1 MKESK
6 AMAKKEISF
15 MQKKGAPKSMIKH
28 EKAEYGMKKGGN
40 TSRMNRLEELGRV
53 DAEKARTPKGKA
65 NLFAEKKRIVGEMK
79 MASGGTTSN
88 RVVSKK
94 ELEESGLSLR
104 DFLNKEKGLTR
115 KPPEG
120 IKREYR
126 PRDAADQE
134 IKKAISAEAGMS
146 RGTRNFAGAGRGE
159 SGGASADALA
169 RFNAGKEGYDE
180 AGNAMKRGGKVKKMA
195 SGGSAS
201 ARADGVA
208 QRGKTKGKF
217 LARGGKL

>member
-1 MKESK
+1 
-6 AMAKKEISF
+6 

-28 EKAEYGMKKGGN
+28 EKAEYGMNKGG
-40 TSRMNRLEELGRV
+40 T
-53 DAEKARTPKGKA
+53 AK
-65 NLFAEKKRIVGEMK
+65 K

-134 IKKAISAEAGMS
+134 TKKAISAEAGMS

-159 SGGASADALA
+159 SGGASADMLS

-201 ARADGVA
+201 SRADGVA

-217 LARGGKL
+217 LAKGGKV

>member
-1 MKESK
+1 
-6 AMAKKEISF
+6 MAKE
-15 MQKKGAPKSMIKH
+15 
-28 EKAEYGMKKGGN
+28 
-40 TSRMNRLEELGRV
+40 
-53 DAEKARTPKGKA
+53 
-65 NLFAEKKRIVGEMK
+65 RI
-79 MASGGTTSN
+79 
-88 RVVSKK
+88 VSKK

-115 KPPEG
+115 KAPEG

-134 IKKAISAEAGMS
+134 TKKAMSAEAGMS

-180 AGNAMKRGGKVKKMA
+180 AGTPYKKGGKVKKMA

-201 ARADGVA
+201 SRADGCA
-208 QRGKTKGKF
+208 IKGKTKG
-217 LARGGKL
+217 RMV